1 MLWPFEKKAED
12 ALIHSFETGLRVIQ
26 VCLCKKLESQ
36 YSATMAGGPACV
48 LAAQVVNYLK
58 GEDVMAV
65 MEHSTEPLRSEI
77 DRIKDQI
84 PESAARAMAESGS
97 TREVVVATLRMR
109 GALEFMRQGE
119 SYLLGDQH
127 QRIYKLLSTYGAE
140 FPEEINPSR
149 YLEMAQRCYEE
160 HFGLK

>member
-1 MLWPFEKKAED
+1 
-12 ALIHSFETGLRVIQ
+12 
-26 VCLCKKLESQ
+26 
-36 YSATMAGGPACV
+36 
-48 LAAQVVNYLK
+48 
-58 GEDVMAV
+58 
-65 MEHSTEPLRSEI
+65 
-77 DRIKDQI
+77 
-84 PESAARAMAESGS
+84 
-97 TREVVVATLRMR
+97 
-109 GALEFMRQGE
+109 MRQGE

>member
-1 MLWPFEKKAED
+1 M
-12 ALIHSFETGLRVIQ
+12 
-26 VCLCKKLESQ
+26 
-36 YSATMAGGPACV
+36 

-77 DRIKDQI
+77 DRIKDKI

-119 SYLLGDQH
+119 SYLLGDKP